1 MESLN
6 FIVLFSVV
14 MVAWVGRLA
23 HVCASVRQVNESSV
37 LIGREQM
44 LARIPLGTLCPVPV
58 PVPTKRSSYF
68 RLRGERRIDSG
79 RGRPPLHLN

>member
-14 MVAWVGRLA
+14 MVAWAGRLA

-37 LIGREQM
+37 LIGRELM
-44 LARIPLGTLCPVPV
+44 LARIPLGTLCSVPV
-58 PVPTKRSSYF
+58 PVPTKRSGYL

-79 RGRPPLHLN
+79 RGQPPLHLN